1 VQPTGRHMELDRPC
15 SRQEALGFR
24 LSPAFYAHHLL
35 VAFSMH
41 AFRLV
46 PMPSIPPVC
55 QSLPTGCSR
64 YHPRVSTWSLR
75 GYRPSRV
82 NGSVCI
88 EVGPGVTVD
97 SAPTA
102 LSPTQGLRAVVRCDW
117 SNFLFEF
124 KIKYLNSKTIHF

>member
-1 VQPTGRHMELDRPC
+1 MELDRPC

-46 PMPSIPPVC
+46 PMASIPPVC

-64 YHPRVSTWSLR
+64 YHPRVT
-75 GYRPSRV
+75 
-82 NGSVCI
+82 I

-102 LSPTQGLRAVVRCDW
+102 LSPTRGLRAVVRCDW